1 MNQETIK
8 HIHTRYMQGVGLTC
22 LSRVYH
28 EPITTIFHEIQNYQ
42 NKLDSGT
49 DTSLDTNN
57 NQRNRKTRVCSRSG
71 SKVQNTTKRR
81 QTKTEN
87 QIIKNINAS

>member
-49 DTSLDTNN
+49 NKILTKTNHK
-57 NQRNRKTRVCSRSG
+57 RNRKATVRKKHTGKQARGARSAQG
-71 SKVQNTTKRR
+71 KNTT
-81 QTKTEN
+81 T
-87 QIIKNINAS
+87 